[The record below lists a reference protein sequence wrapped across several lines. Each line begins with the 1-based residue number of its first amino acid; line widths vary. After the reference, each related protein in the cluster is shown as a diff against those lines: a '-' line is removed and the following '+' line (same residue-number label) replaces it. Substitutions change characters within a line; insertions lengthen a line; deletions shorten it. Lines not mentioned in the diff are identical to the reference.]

1 MDKIRKF
8 DHSNTNFPMVLD
20 IMLYNVGLPFASVDE
35 IPKFSRVK
43 KRRRQYNLLILSKV
57 KDLKKSL
64 DYLVMRY

>member
-8 DHSNTNFPMVLD
+8 DHSNTNFPVVLD

-35 IPKFSRVK
+35 IPKCSRVK

-57 KDLKKSL
+57 KELKKSL